1 MADSVS
7 LTFKLSASFSSE
19 TYANTISTKSITPEA
34 GSDAAGVN
42 LQTIG
47 TSYEAL
53 TIGDT
58 DTTKRYFVCVV
69 NKSTDTATPNTLT
82 VAMHLS
88 TGPDVYGAEHVLYP
102 GEGMVLPMPAKAVG
116 YPAIVAKFA
125 GATDPVAQVVYSDAG
140 VPQ

>member
-34 GSDAAGVN
+34 GSDAAGVS

-47 TSYEAL
+47 TSWQAL
-53 TIGDT
+53 DLGDV
-58 DTTKRYFVCVV
+58 DKTKRYWVCVV
-69 NKSTDTATPNTLT
+69 NKSSDTATPNTLT
-82 VAMHLS
+82 IKAL
-88 TGPDVYGAEHVLYP
+88 TGVGAYGGVKFVLYP
-102 GEGMVLPMPAKAVG
+102 GEGMLVPMEAWDGTYPVLG
-116 YPAIVAKFA
+116 GLFA
-125 GATDPVAQVVYSDAG
+125 GATDPVAQVVYADAG